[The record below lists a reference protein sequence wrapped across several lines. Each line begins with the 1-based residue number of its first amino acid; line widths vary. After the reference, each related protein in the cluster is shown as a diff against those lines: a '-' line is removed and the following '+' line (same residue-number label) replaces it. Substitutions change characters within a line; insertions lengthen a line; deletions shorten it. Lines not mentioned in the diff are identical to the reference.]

1 MVKVTWFHTGVADQ
15 EGREAS
21 ALEMEMQDRLY
32 RSASERVLTGLCGGL
47 ADRYDLDPALVR
59 LIWVVVDVFTGVFPV
74 LLVYIVMAMLVP
86 EEPPVGT
93 SGEGTS
99 WNVPQWGPGAP
110 SGPGGPGAM
119 SQGGAPEVAPSPA
132 PGEGAGSQGA
142 AARGPAGAVQPSG
155 SWGAWGTPPPMGSDW
170 RTVRAYERAQ
180 RRAQRAAWR
189 QERWGR
195 GPSAGGLIVG
205 VILVLVG
212 GVFLLRQMLPTLDTD
227 VLWPLVMVVVGALL
241 LAGAFRR

>member
-1 MVKVTWFHTGVADQ
+1 
-15 EGREAS
+15 
-21 ALEMEMQDRLY
+21 MQDRLY

-59 LIWVVVDVFTGVFPV
+59 LIWVVVDVFTGIFPL
-74 LLVYIVMAMLVP
+74 LLVYIVMAVLVP

-93 SGEGTS
+93 PGEGSS
-99 WNVPQWGPGAP
+99 WNGPQWGPGAP
-110 SGPGGPGAM
+110 GATGGPGAM
-119 SQGGAPEVAPSPA
+119 SEGSAPEAAQSPA

-142 AARGPAGAVQPSG
+142 AEPGPAGAAQPSG
-155 SWGAWGTPPPMGSDW
+155 SWGAWRPPPPMGSDW

-180 RRAQRAAWR
+180 RRAQRAARR
-189 QERWGR
+189 QERRGG

-212 GVFLLRQMLPTLDTD
+212 GAALLAQAVPTFNTE
-227 VLWPLVMVVVGALL
+227 VVWPLALIVVGALL

>member
-1 MVKVTWFHTGVADQ
+1 
-15 EGREAS
+15 
-21 ALEMEMQDRLY
+21 MQDRLY
-32 RSASERVLTGLCGGL
+32 RSASERVLAGLCGGL

-59 LIWVVVDVFTGVFPV
+59 LVWVVVDVFTGVFPL
-74 LLVYIVMAMLVP
+74 LLVYIVMAMIVP

-93 SGEGTS
+93 SGEGSS
-99 WNVPQWGPGAP
+99 WNGPQWRPGAP
-110 SGPGGPGAM
+110 SGPGGPAAM
-119 SQGGAPEVAPSPA
+119 SEGGAPEAAQSPA
-132 PGEGAGSQGA
+132 PGAHGARVADAPSEGAGSQGA
-142 AARGPAGAVQPSG
+142 AAPSPAGAAQPSG
-155 SWGAWGTPPPMGSDW
+155 SWGPWGPPPPIGSDW

-189 QERWGR
+189 QERRGG

-212 GVFLLRQMLPTLDTD
+212 GVFLLRQMVPTLDTD
-227 VLWPLVMVVVGALL
+227 VLWPLVLIVVGALL